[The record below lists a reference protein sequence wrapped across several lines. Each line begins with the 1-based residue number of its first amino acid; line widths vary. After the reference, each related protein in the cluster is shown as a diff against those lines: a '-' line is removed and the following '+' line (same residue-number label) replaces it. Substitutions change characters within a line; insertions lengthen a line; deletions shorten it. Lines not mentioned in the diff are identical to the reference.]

1 MRPWGVFVGHAHGG
15 RARGFVPFAERAGFA
30 RVCNPRRVLDPPA
43 AIVSWCFVAEC
54 LRISAS
60 SGGRLVGLARR
71 LIAVCIAA

>member
-1 MRPWGVFVGHAHGG
+1 MGCLLDMHMHMEG
-15 RARGFVPFAERAGFA
+15 ARGGLCRSARAGFA

-54 LRISAS
+54 LRMSAS